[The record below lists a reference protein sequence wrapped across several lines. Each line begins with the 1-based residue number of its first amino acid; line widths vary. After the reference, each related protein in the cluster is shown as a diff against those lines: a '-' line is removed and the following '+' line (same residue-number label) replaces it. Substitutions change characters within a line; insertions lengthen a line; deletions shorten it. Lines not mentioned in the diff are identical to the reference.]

1 MKTILLTLIPL
12 FIFQALLAET
22 DRLSQDRLDL
32 QRQAEK
38 DHRSL
43 SLRLRTLERE
53 LEEQET
59 RGLETELHHKTHTED
74 LNQRVQALEKQLK
87 HDRQFI
93 EVRLDKLN
101 WCVIFGF
108 VCIWISWIL
117 S

>member
-1 MKTILLTLIPL
+1 M
-12 FIFQALLAET
+12 
-22 DRLSQDRLDL
+22 SQDRLDL

-74 LNQRVQALEKQLK
+74 LSQRVQALEKQLK

-93 EVRLDKLN
+93 EVRLDKFN
-101 WCVIFGF
+101 WCVTLGLFAFGYYGF
-108 VCIWISWIL
+108 FLDCFFKVIKVS
-117 S
+117 